1 MTAYL
6 AETSGCL
13 LLALGFYKLV
23 LEAERVPQFKRFY
36 LLASLL
42 GSALL
47 PLMAI
52 EVDYAAAAPALP
64 APSLPFL
71 ASVTVEPTDTNVASS
86 QAPSDA
92 VQVITWLYGLVT
104 LIFLS
109 RFTSNLLRLRHQ
121 IATHPQQ
128 SVHGATLVLLPGQG
142 LPYTFLHYLFV
153 SESAYRG
160 GQVEAEVLT
169 HELTHTRQYH
179 SLDVLLLEVVLCVG
193 WFNPLLY
200 WLKRAMQLN
209 HEFLADDAVN
219 RHYQNVPKYQLL
231 LLRKLTSGASPA
243 LTSALTF
250 HATKQRLLMM
260 TTHTSSSKQWLL
272 GSSTAAWLVLL
283 TLLFG
288 TTALQVVRPPAA
300 AQAAPQR
307 PYSISGGEA
316 EAIIEREGDRPVLVA
331 KGVKKPYSTL
341 SAAEKQWVMVVRRAH
356 PARRV
361 PTPTQWAQWQ
371 ARSKYAI
378 WVDEQPLRGPLAS
391 YQRTEIAAFTK
402 NYNRAHTQHPE
413 QPMFQLKLW
422 TRATYAQILQ
432 SPLDTT
438 PTLVFLP
445 NLSRTWRST
454 R

>member
-6 AETSGCL
+6 VETSGCL

-47 PLMAI
+47 PLLAI

-64 APSLPFL
+64 APSLPLL
-71 ASVTVEPTDTNVASS
+71 ASVTVEPAGTDVASS

-92 VQVITWLYGLVT
+92 VQVITWLYGLIT
-104 LIFLS
+104 LFFLS
-109 RFTSNLLRLRHQ
+109 RFTNNLLRLRHQ
-121 IATHPQQ
+121 IATYPQQ
-128 SVHGATLVLLPGQG
+128 SFHGATLVLLPGQG

-153 SESAYRG
+153 SESAYRLG
-160 GQVEAEVLT
+160 HLEAEVLT
-169 HELTHTRQYH
+169 HELAHSRQQH
-179 SLDVLLLEVVLCVG
+179 SLDVLLLETVLCVG

-209 HEFLADDAVN
+209 HEFLADEAVN
-219 RHYQNVPKYQLL
+219 QHYQNVPEYQQL

-260 TTHTSSSKQWLL
+260 TRHTSRIKQWLL
-272 GSSTAAWLVLL
+272 GSSAAAWFILL

-288 TTALQVVRPPAA
+288 TTTLQVVPLPAA
-300 AQAAPQR
+300 AQTAPQR
-307 PYSISGGEA
+307 PHSISGGEA
-316 EAIIEREGDRPVLVA
+316 EAIIQRYGDWPVHVA
-331 KGVKKPYSTL
+331 KGVDKPYSTL
-341 SAAEKQWVMVVRRAH
+341 SAADKQWVMVVRQAY

-371 ARSKYAI
+371 TRSKYAI
-378 WVDEQPLRGPLAS
+378 WVDEQPLRQPLTS
-391 YQRTEIAAFTK
+391 YQRTDIAAFRK

-413 QPMFQLKLW
+413 QPMFHIKLW
-422 TRATYAQILQ
+422 TRATYAQMLQ

-438 PTLVFLP
+438 PTLVL
-445 NLSRTWRST
+445 LSKSWRPT